1 MYKKCLQYGSSKFS
15 EGVCV
20 YLTIIFF
27 IISLLIILPWLL
39 CIQELL
45 DDPSVM
51 VRVVAV
57 AGVCRVLSY
66 YWEMT
71 PAPVIKTL
79 LGRLVKDL
87 AWDASAINVRVAVL
101 QVLV

>member
-1 MYKKCLQYGSSKFS
+1 MLVKMKHALVSN
-15 EGVCV
+15 
-20 YLTIIFF
+20 L
-27 IISLLIILPWLL
+27 
-39 CIQELL
+39 QELL

-51 VRVVAV
+51 VRVVTV

-66 YWEMT
+66 YWEMI

-101 QVLV
+101 QVTATMIP

>member
-1 MYKKCLQYGSSKFS
+1 
-15 EGVCV
+15 
-20 YLTIIFF
+20 
-27 IISLLIILPWLL
+27 
-39 CIQELL
+39 
-45 DDPSVM
+45 M

-57 AGVCRVLSY
+57 AGVCRILSY

-87 AWDASAINVRVAVL
+87 AWDASAVNVRVAVL
-101 QVLV
+101 QVFVLGGVCEYSRKSLIRIT

>member
-1 MYKKCLQYGSSKFS
+1 MKVWILTYSIFPLILFDILVLSFLCL
-15 EGVCV
+15 
-20 YLTIIFF
+20 
-27 IISLLIILPWLL
+27 
-39 CIQELL
+39 QELL

-101 QVLV
+101 QVTHNF

>member
-1 MYKKCLQYGSSKFS
+1 
-15 EGVCV
+15 
-20 YLTIIFF
+20 
-27 IISLLIILPWLL
+27 
-39 CIQELL
+39 
-45 DDPSVM
+45 M

-101 QVLV
+101 QVGWCTHVFILLSIHQ

>member
-1 MYKKCLQYGSSKFS
+1 M
-15 EGVCV
+15 
-20 YLTIIFF
+20 
-27 IISLLIILPWLL
+27 
-39 CIQELL
+39 
-45 DDPSVM
+45 M

-101 QVLV
+101 QVYLSYTSVSMLSAKIAEILSKYFH

>member
-1 MYKKCLQYGSSKFS
+1 MHLCM
-15 EGVCV
+15 EVIGV
-20 YLTIIFF
+20 
-27 IISLLIILPWLL
+27 ISVHNL
-39 CIQELL
+39 QELL

-51 VRVVAV
+51 VRVVTV

-66 YWEMT
+66 YWEMI

-101 QVLV
+101 QVYFLQQNETLLVLMIHRDPCMSKYK

>member
-1 MYKKCLQYGSSKFS
+1 
-15 EGVCV
+15 
-20 YLTIIFF
+20 
-27 IISLLIILPWLL
+27 
-39 CIQELL
+39 
-45 DDPSVM
+45 M

-71 PAPVIKTL
+71 PAPVIKAL

-101 QVLV
+101 QVTHNFYRLVSALISPHHVP

>member
-1 MYKKCLQYGSSKFS
+1 M
-15 EGVCV
+15 
-20 YLTIIFF
+20 
-27 IISLLIILPWLL
+27 
-39 CIQELL
+39 
-45 DDPSVM
+45 M
-51 VRVVAV
+51 VRVMAV

-66 YWEMT
+66 YWEMI

-101 QVLV
+101 QVRQSLCVCEFVCMCVVVCAYMYMYKKLQHEN

>member
-1 MYKKCLQYGSSKFS
+1 
-15 EGVCV
+15 
-20 YLTIIFF
+20 
-27 IISLLIILPWLL
+27 
-39 CIQELL
+39 
-45 DDPSVM
+45 M

-101 QVLV
+101 QVYAILNRMIQSNVRN

>member
-1 MYKKCLQYGSSKFS
+1 
-15 EGVCV
+15 
-20 YLTIIFF
+20 
-27 IISLLIILPWLL
+27 
-39 CIQELL
+39 
-45 DDPSVM
+45 M

-79 LGRLVKDL
+79 LGRLVRDL

-101 QVLV
+101 QVGWVG